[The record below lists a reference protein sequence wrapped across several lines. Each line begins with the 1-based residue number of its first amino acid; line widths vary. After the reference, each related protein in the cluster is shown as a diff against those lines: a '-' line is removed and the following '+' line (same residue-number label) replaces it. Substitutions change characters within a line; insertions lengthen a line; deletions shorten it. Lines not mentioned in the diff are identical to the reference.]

1 MTSPKSSA
9 LTTVSTLLN
18 RALEVTLGALSK
30 WSPILFVSA
39 TGAMTLYEWQHNPVF
54 RSRITSIYDGAV
66 NLVQANELCHLHGG
80 KPMFF
85 TSPENHVENVITCG
99 FPTRMGVQSL
109 LNEYEALGKVV
120 LYRIEPYAKYTTN

>member
-1 MTSPKSSA
+1 MTNQSSA

-39 TGAMTLYEWQHNPVF
+39 TGAMTLYQWQYNPQF
-54 RSRITSIYDGAV
+54 RGILSKEAAPAIQLLRAV
-66 NLVQANELCHLHGG
+66 ELCHLHEGRLLFGTEPQNYVTNGG
-80 KPMFF
+80 
-85 TSPENHVENVITCG
+85 VRCG
-99 FPTRMGVQSL
+99 FKDRRGVVSL
-109 LNEYEALGKVV
+109 LNEYDAMGQLV